1 MKLQRFI
8 AANIQKAMDKIH
20 TAFGPDALIYSTRSV
35 EGGIE
40 ILASHPQD
48 DEIENSINE
57 HQVEPTAIE
66 KLNSR
71 LQMIDTNLQN
81 LSKYINSRSIYDFH
95 LVDDEQAIKRNL
107 LYYYLNKLG
116 FRGKFCQKF
125 INNYLKSKK
134 FSDNINEENIKTM
147 LVKHIKFSEKEF
159 IDERNICALLGP
171 TGAGK
176 TTTIAKL
183 AKRFITR
190 YGESSLGLITTDY
203 SDLIGKNQLVYYSKL
218 FGVDLEY
225 VNDQQDLTMV
235 LNYMK
240 KKKLVLID
248 THGVSQRDGSS
259 VEPLRSLIESQGDRL
274 SSYIVLPCNVQEQ
287 VLDEIARSFSNTTL
301 NGCILTKQDESISMA
316 PALSVS
322 MNYKM
327 PIAYVCNGQDVNE
340 DIERASPE
348 KMLNQIVNES
358 AEMKNVTEEYLVKNM
373 KRVMEC
379 MQGSSAN
386 SAALNSE
393 EFC

>member
-40 ILASHPQD
+40 ILASHPQENEIQ
-48 DEIENSINE
+48 DEISE
-57 HQVEPTAIE
+57 HNVEPTAIE

-71 LQMIDTNLQN
+71 LQMIDANLQN

-147 LVKHIKFSEKEF
+147 LVKHVKFSEKEF

-183 AKRFITR
+183 AKRFINR
-190 YGESSLGLITTDY
+190 YGESALGLITTDY

-225 VNDQQDLTMV
+225 VNDQQDLAMV

-248 THGVSQRDGSS
+248 THGVSQRDDSS

-327 PIAYVCNGQDVNE
+327 PIAYVCNGQDINE
-340 DIERASPE
+340 DIESASPE

-358 AEMKNVTEEYLVKNM
+358 TDMKNITEEHLVKNM

-379 MQGSSAN
+379 VRGPSINSST
-386 SAALNSE
+386 LNSE